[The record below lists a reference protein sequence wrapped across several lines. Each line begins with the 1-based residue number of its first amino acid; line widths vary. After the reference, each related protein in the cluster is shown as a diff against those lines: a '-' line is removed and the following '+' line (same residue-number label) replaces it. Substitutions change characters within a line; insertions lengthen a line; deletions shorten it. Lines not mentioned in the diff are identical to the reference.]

1 MIAHT
6 LASINKPVSKPV
18 SAMALLAGGKPRD
31 AKNIVPIVLPV
42 PATLSAPKA
51 PDADKTNLIAKNAQL
66 QKELNE
72 ITFKY
77 NNLLFKLRA
86 AGMV

>member
-6 LASINKPVSKPV
+6 LASINKPASKPV
-18 SAMALLAGGKPRD
+18 SAMTLLAGGNSRD
-31 AKNIVPIVLPV
+31 VKSPVPMPV

-51 PDADKTNLIAKNAQL
+51 PEVDKTNLLAKNAQL

-77 NNLLFKLRA
+77 NTLLFKLRA